1 MPQCRL
7 PSRRVIFH
15 HEVAKQLSA
24 IPPDRRQRILDDLRE
39 LAGDPFR
46 GLVKLRNERTYQ

>member
-24 IPPDRRQRILDDLRE
+24 ITLDRQRILDDLRE